1 MTLSAGAGAVASLSI
16 DPIGPKTAGAP
27 FSVTTRAYDACGNP
41 TVATWPSTLS
51 GRNNDAPNGTA
62 TASYPR
68 TSSESGPTA
77 TYSATVFK
85 AGLSTDQAP
94 PSLFVSVGPTS
105 SPAATFDVAPGP
117 LHSFTIDTIASPQKV
132 GSPFAVKA
140 NAFDRY
146 GNKATNYAGAGAAVG
161 GSPAAPR
168 SADDGTPPTYG
179 AFGTWSGGSA
189 TASVTAVK
197 SQLQRKVRVSDGSVS
212 ADSNAFDVADEVC
225 TTTDTCSAS
234 VRGNTTVRVDTSNT
248 QDFIALQLLS
258 PAPVGG
264 TVTECG
270 PFFTPDGYGVRT
282 ETKTTPS
289 LTTVTFDISRQ
300 FDGLYGQRLGRST
313 TSASGV
319 SIRAILTRKFP
330 PKHGFDFTSPSD
342 PNIDDL
348 SNTVGGQQVVVIPD
362 CTDPRVGRQRAQRIH
377 ACRAPNGRWRSAD
390 PVLVPSPWTCNRMDR
405 LTR

>member
-1 MTLSAGAGAVASLSI
+1 MNRGTGRGVGSVLVAFLVALLVTVSVGGAEAGTSGKPYTASIQPRNAAAGGATAFLYTITDVDSQQQLGSARILIPTGWAVGSASIASTPAGKTWRVNSATSTLIEVVAASNSSRLGLNQAVVVSFSATAACAALGTSYMFESQAHQANQFQGPNNEFFQQNSSDPDRKVTLSAGAGAVASLSI

-51 GRNNDAPNGTA
+51 GSNNDAPNGTA

-161 GSPAAPR
+161 GSPAAPLVPQTMEHR
-168 SADDGTPPTYG
+168 RHTVLSERG
-179 AFGTWSGGSA
+179 
-189 TASVTAVK
+189 
-197 SQLQRKVRVSDGSVS
+197 
-212 ADSNAFDVADEVC
+212 VA
-225 TTTDTCSAS
+225 
-234 VRGNTTVRVDTSNT
+234 
-248 QDFIALQLLS
+248 
-258 PAPVGG
+258 
-264 TVTECG
+264 
-270 PFFTPDGYGVRT
+270 
-282 ETKTTPS
+282 
-289 LTTVTFDISRQ
+289 
-300 FDGLYGQRLGRST
+300 GQRR
-313 TSASGV
+313 
-319 SIRAILTRKFP
+319 RR
-330 PKHGFDFTSPSD
+330 
-342 PNIDDL
+342 
-348 SNTVGGQQVVVIPD
+348 
-362 CTDPRVGRQRAQRIH
+362 
-377 ACRAPNGRWRSAD
+377 
-390 PVLVPSPWTCNRMDR
+390 
-405 LTR
+405 